1 MLAVVSRNLQKVKLH
16 RVPQEKAWENVFML
30 VCCFSA
36 PKDML
41 VLQSV
46 FSPGLDM
53 FRHVTS
59 LFMRPATTFL
69 PRPWYLEDAVEP
81 PSGLAAGQPAP
92 IQV

>member
-1 MLAVVSRNLQKVKLH
+1 MMKHDVDQTAMLSIFQDFVNLI
-16 RVPQEKAWENVFML
+16 
-30 VCCFSA
+30 
-36 PKDML
+36 
-41 VLQSV
+41 

>member
-46 FSPGLDM
+46 LVLSSYDII
-53 FRHVTS
+53 HVHFT
-59 LFMRPATTFL
+59 
-69 PRPWYLEDAVEP
+69 
-81 PSGLAAGQPAP
+81 
-92 IQV
+92 

>member
-46 FSPGLDM
+46 FS
-53 FRHVTS
+53 RHDLTNEAHCLKDS
-59 LFMRPATTFL
+59 PLSHTH
-69 PRPWYLEDAVEP
+69 
-81 PSGLAAGQPAP
+81 
-92 IQV
+92 